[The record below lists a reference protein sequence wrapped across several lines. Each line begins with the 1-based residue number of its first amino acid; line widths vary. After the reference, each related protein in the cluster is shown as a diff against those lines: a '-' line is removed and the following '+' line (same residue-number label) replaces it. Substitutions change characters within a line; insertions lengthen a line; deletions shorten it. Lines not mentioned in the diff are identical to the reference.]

1 MASAQTEPP
10 PRWAYVAMAFNLVA
24 WGLSWVNVRAIVRE
38 VGPGELGA
46 MRYLIASAVITIV
59 WLVRGRPLPARRD
72 VPGVVLLGIFGFT
85 LYNLGINY
93 GEVTVDAGTG
103 AMLISCVP
111 VLVMATGVALRRETV
126 TPWGWLGFLVAM
138 LGVAFTS
145 GVLMNGVTLNL
156 GTLLILGSALC
167 ATVQTM
173 LSKALTQR
181 YAAVDVTT
189 WAIWVGTLALLPFAH
204 GIGDVAARLSPGAWG
219 HLVFLGVVPA
229 ALCYS
234 LWAWV
239 LQTLP
244 MTFVMSSVYIL
255 PMFSV
260 LFAWVILGEIP
271 PSSAL
276 VGGLITLGGVALVQR
291 LGRPPA

>member
-1 MASAQTEPP
+1 MCSSD
-10 PRWAYVAMAFNLVA
+10 L
-24 WGLSWVNVRAIVRE
+24 
-38 VGPGELGA
+38 
-46 MRYLIASAVITIV
+46 
-59 WLVRGRPLPARRD
+59 
-72 VPGVVLLGIFGFT
+72 
-85 LYNLGINY
+85 
-93 GEVTVDAGTG
+93 
-103 AMLISCVP
+103 
-111 VLVMATGVALRRETV
+111 
-126 TPWGWLGFLVAM
+126 
-138 LGVAFTS
+138 
-145 GVLMNGVTLNL
+145 
-156 GTLLILGSALC
+156 LC

-204 GIGDVAARLSPGAWG
+204 SIGDVAARLSPAAWG
-219 HLVFLGVVPA
+219 HLIFLGLVPA

-234 LWAWV
+234 FWAWV
-239 LQTLP
+239 LQSLP
-244 MTFVMSSVYIL
+244 MTFVMASVYIM

-271 PSSAL
+271 PYSAL